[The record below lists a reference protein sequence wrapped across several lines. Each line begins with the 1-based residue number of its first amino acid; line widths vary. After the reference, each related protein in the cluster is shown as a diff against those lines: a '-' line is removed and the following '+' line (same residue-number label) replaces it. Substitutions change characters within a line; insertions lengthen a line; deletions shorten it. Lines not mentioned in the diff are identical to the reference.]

1 LKSASVPSDTWS
13 KEDLPHPIKLS
24 VIFPAYNEE
33 QNIGRAVD
41 SALQVLEKIADNYEV
56 IVVNDGSR
64 DSTEKIVQQIYGHN
78 GLVRLISHRR
88 NIGYGG
94 SLRSGLEA
102 ASYDLIFFTD
112 ADLQFDLK
120 EILNLLRWIQEYD
133 LVIGYRLKRSEGIR
147 RRFYAWGWGL
157 LIRLLFDLKVKDIDC
172 AFKLFRKKV
181 FDKISVNSLGAFINS
196 EILIRAKKC
205 GFTVKEVP
213 VSHYPRLA
221 GKGSGAR
228 LQPLYKAFPELF
240 KLSRELQ

>member
-1 LKSASVPSDTWS
+1 MPSDTWS

-56 IVVNDGSR
+56 VVVNDGSK

-78 GLVRLISHRR
+78 GFVRLISHSR

-133 LVIGYRLKRSEGIR
+133 LVIGYRLKRSDAFM

-157 LIRLLFDLKVKDIDC
+157 FIRLLFDLKVKDIDC
-172 AFKLFRKKV
+172 AFKLFRKEV
-181 FDKISVNSLGAFINS
+181 FDKISVSSLGAFINS
-196 EILIRAKKC
+196 EILIRAKRC
-205 GFTVKEVP
+205 GFSFKEVP

-228 LQPLYKAFPELF
+228 LKTIYKAFHELF
-240 KLSRELQ
+240 KLYRELK

>member
-1 LKSASVPSDTWS
+1 VPSDTWS
-13 KEDLPHPIKLS
+13 KEDLPRPIKLS

-41 SALQVLEKIADNYEV
+41 SALQVLEKISDNYEV

-64 DSTEKIVQQIYGHN
+64 DSTEKIVQQIYGHKD
-78 GLVRLISHRR
+78 LVRLISHRR

-102 ASYDLIFFTD
+102 ARYDLIFFTD

-120 EILNLLRWIQEYD
+120 EILGLLRWIQEYD
-133 LVIGYRLKRSEGIR
+133 LVIGYRLKRSEGLR

-157 LIRLLFDLKVKDIDC
+157 LIRLLFDLRVRDIDC
-172 AFKLFRKKV
+172 AFKLFRKEV
-181 FDKISVNSLGAFINS
+181 FNKISVSSLGAFINS

-205 GFTVKEVP
+205 GFTLKEVP

-221 GKGSGAR
+221 GRGSGAR
-228 LQPLYKAFPELF
+228 LKTIYKAFHELF
-240 KLSRELQ
+240 KLYRELK

>member
-1 LKSASVPSDTWS
+1 VPSDTWS
-13 KEDLPHPIKLS
+13 KEDLPRPIKLS

-78 GLVRLISHRR
+78 GFVRLISHER
-88 NIGYGG
+88 NVGYGG

-133 LVIGYRLKRSEGIR
+133 LVIGYRLKRSDAFR
-147 RRFYAWGWGL
+147 RRFCAWGWGL

-172 AFKLFRKKV
+172 AFKLFRKEV
-181 FDKISVNSLGAFINS
+181 FNKISISSLGAFINS
-196 EILIRAKKC
+196 EILIRAEKC

-228 LQPLYKAFPELF
+228 LKTIYKAFHELF
-240 KLSRELQ
+240 KLYRELK

>member
-1 LKSASVPSDTWS
+1 VPSDTWS

-102 ASYDLIFFTD
+102 AKYDLIFFTD

-133 LVIGYRLKRSEGIR
+133 LVIGYRLKRSEGFR
-147 RRFYAWGWGL
+147 RRFYAWGWGF

-172 AFKLFRKKV
+172 AFKLFRKEV
-181 FDKISVNSLGAFINS
+181 FDKISVSSLGAFINS
-196 EILIRAKKC
+196 EILIRAKRC
-205 GFTVKEVP
+205 GFRLKEVP

-228 LQPLYKAFPELF
+228 PKTIWKAFVELF
-240 KLSRELQ
+240 KLYRELK